1 MVMTP
6 PFAVTW
12 DYRCPFARNAHEHVV
27 AALQGGAGW
36 DVRFVPFSL
45 NQVHVEEGEPDVWDD
60 PSKAPALL
68 AMQVGVAVRDRFP
81 EAFLPVHLDLFR
93 ARHDDALDIREEEVL
108 RSVLARHADRLDV
121 DAVFDDIASGV
132 PLETFRR
139 EHTEVAE
146 SHAVFGVPT
155 FIIGDEAVFVRVMHR
170 PGEDRESGRR
180 TVERI
185 VDLLTG
191 WTDLNEFKRTRI
203 PR

>member
-1 MVMTP
+1 MDMP
-6 PFAVTW
+6 DHFAVTW

-45 NQVHVEEGEPDVWDD
+45 NQVHVEEGQPDVWDD
-60 PSKAPALL
+60 PEKAPALL
-68 AMQVGVAVRDRFP
+68 AMQAGIAVRDAFP
-81 EAFLPVHLDLFR
+81 DAFLPVHLDLFR
-93 ARHDDALDIREEEVL
+93 ARHDEARDIREEDVL
-108 RSVLARHADRLDV
+108 RSVLARHVDP
-121 DAVFDDIASGV
+121 DAVFAEIASGE
-132 PLETFRR
+132 PLKSFRR
-139 EHTEVAE
+139 EHEEVAT

-155 FIIGDEAVFVRVMHR
+155 FIAGDEAVFVRVMHR
-170 PGEDRESGRR
+170 PGEDREGGRR

-185 VDLLTG
+185 LDLLTG